1 MLKAI
6 YRYKNIILLLSNTNN
21 FSMENEINII
31 NNFDVKNID
40 LRNVCTD
47 TYSKD
52 NMRVIE
58 KKENAYKI
66 YKSIKNNT
74 KGLFTLNNDQRVVF
88 YDCNSKK
95 NRGLFTDNIN
105 LKTVSI
111 DDLGEGVID
120 LNSLFKNCINL
131 EYVFIG
137 ENIFYLKNMSSMFE
151 NCKNLKN
158 IYGFK
163 NINTENVIYMSYM
176 FAECNNLKI
185 IDLSNFTTSN
195 LQYCNHM
202 FYNCHNLENINFKSN
217 YYYKLFDFLT
227 FTKENGDYSYK
238 DNEHFYIC
246 GKDEII
252 ILFSS
257 DTVYENNKNNLI
269 FNKLIYFYNKDL
281 GIYYKN
287 ICLKTLEYL
296 EFSKNNNFD
305 LIEMYDELLSKYFAR
320 KYIIEGF
327 YTSLV
332 VDMSYMFC
340 GCHNLKNLDIGSF
353 KIKKCKNLKKMFYN
367 CYNLEY
373 LNIFKFKDYNVKN
386 FSEIFENCHKLKT
399 IQNNSKSVILNKLFI
414 FKKNKEDNTIY
425 EIINK
430 KSLDNFSIIMYENLR
445 FLEKKNKKYVEINI
459 YNEDIFENIKK
470 RYVDNFNINADNSD
484 IINFDKIKNKNT
496 IKNINSNENIDI
508 ITWFKNLKLYNDNIG
523 SGLSAFTIKATDN
536 LKNNYALKFISSIL
550 NSKLILNELN
560 YKELKNIINKNLLEK
575 NNISFSENH
584 FIISNYK
591 FKDKIYVFVSKYCE
605 NGTLAN
611 FIKNNKLKINLKDI
625 IYLCGELIDILKEMD
640 NIGMYHGDFSP
651 NNIMIDDKFNLKLI
665 DFSVSEYLK
674 KIDNNKLIFKKEYLE
689 VSKYGTIL
697 YFSPEQLIGEKIDIK
712 YFNKVDI
719 FAFGSIIYELLYQNF
734 PYDLINTLKNDGNDK
749 DKKIISMHSAI
760 MKNEIINNE
769 DLQKK
774 ENITNNLS
782 YYESIIYDNFVDLLL
797 MSLNKNIKYRASSDD
812 LQNTFIY
819 KLYSKNYKYL
829 KSEFI
834 NKFFKYYN

>member
-1 MLKAI
+1 MLKAVH
-6 YRYKNIILLLSNTNN
+6 RYKNIILFLSNTNN

-31 NNFDVKNID
+31 NDFDFENID
-40 LRNVCTD
+40 LRKVCTD
-47 TYSKD
+47 EYNKD
-52 NMRVIE
+52 NIRIIE
-58 KKENAYKI
+58 KKENAYDI

-74 KGLFTLNNDQRVVF
+74 KGLFTLNYDQRVVF

-105 LKTVSI
+105 LKIVSI
-111 DDLGEGVID
+111 DDLEKGVTN

-137 ENIFYLKNMSSMFE
+137 ENIFYLENMSSMFE

-163 NINTENVIYMSYM
+163 NINTEYVIYMSYM
-176 FAECNNLKI
+176 FAECNNLKM
-185 IDLSNFTTSN
+185 IDLSNFTTPN

-202 FYNCHNLENINFKSN
+202 FYNCYNLENINLKTN
-217 YYYKLFDFLT
+217 YYYKLFDFLI
-227 FTKENGDYSYK
+227 FTNESGDFSID

-246 GKDEII
+246 GKDTIKI
-252 ILFSS
+252 ILPF
-257 DTVYENNKNNLI
+257 DEVYENNKTKLT

-281 GIYYKN
+281 CIYYDK
-287 ICLKTLEYL
+287 ILLRSLDYL
-296 EFSKNNNFD
+296 EFRKNKDSN
-305 LIEMYDELLSKYFAR
+305 LVEIYDEFVSKYFAR

-340 GCHNLKNLDIGSF
+340 GCHNLKNLNIGNF

-373 LNIFKFKDYNVKN
+373 LNIFNFKDYNVKI
-386 FSEIFENCHKLKT
+386 FSEIFENCHKLKK
-399 IQNNSKSVILNKLFI
+399 IQNNYKSIMLNKLFI
-414 FKKNKEDNTIY
+414 FKKNKKDDTIY
-425 EIINK
+425 KIIKK
-430 KSLDNFSIIMYENLR
+430 KSLDNFSIIMYEYLR
-445 FLEKKNKKYVEINI
+445 FLEKKNKNDIELNI
-459 YNEDIFENIKK
+459 FNENIFEDIK
-470 RYVDNFNINADNSD
+470 RIYVDNFNINIDYSN
-484 IINFDKIKNKNT
+484 IINFDKIKNKN
-496 IKNINSNENIDI
+496 IIENINSNENIDI
-508 ITWFKNLKLYNDNIG
+508 NTWFKNLKLYNDNIG

-536 LKNNYALKFISSIL
+536 LKNNYALKFISCACNGS
-550 NSKLILNELN
+550 LILNELN

-575 NNISFSENH
+575 NHISFSEKH
-584 FIISNYK
+584 FIISNSK
-591 FKDKIYVFVSKYCE
+591 FKDKIFVFVSKFCE
-605 NGTLAN
+605 NGTLTN

-625 IYLCGELIDILKEMD
+625 IYLCGELINLLKQMD

-665 DFSVSEYLK
+665 DFSISEYLK
-674 KIDNNKLIFKKEYLE
+674 KFNNNKLIFKKEYLE
-689 VSKYGTIL
+689 TSKFGTIH
-697 YFSPEQLIGEKIDIK
+697 YFSPEQLNGEKINIK

-734 PYDLINTLKNDGNDK
+734 PYDLINTLKKVGDDK
-749 DKKIISMHSAI
+749 DKMFISMYNAI

-797 MSLNKNIKYRASSDD
+797 ISLNKNIKYRASSDD

-819 KLYSKNYKYL
+819 KLYSKNYEYL
-829 KSEFI
+829 KNEFI
-834 NKFFKYYN
+834 NKFFKYFN